1 MSNMDYKYIEQLL
14 QRYWDC
20 ETTVLEES
28 ILRKFFAQE
37 EVPEHLQRYKT
48 VFECLQETANDKLPD
63 EFDQRILKQ
72 IKSDDTSVHTVK
84 AKRLKF
90 DYRLR
95 PFYKAAAAVAMVL
108 SISLAVQQA
117 MYQDQSENV
126 VTLPPAVVP
135 AAPETAFDQ
144 VIESQAN
151 DTLLMENQAPEKTLK
166 P

>member
-1 MSNMDYKYIEQLL
+1 
-14 QRYWDC
+14 
-20 ETTVLEES
+20 
-28 ILRKFFAQE
+28 
-37 EVPEHLQRYKT
+37 
-48 VFECLQETANDKLPD
+48 
-63 EFDQRILKQ
+63 
-72 IKSDDTSVHTVK
+72 
-84 AKRLKF
+84 
-90 DYRLR
+90 
-95 PFYKAAAAVAMVL
+95 MVL

-151 DTLLMENQAPEKTLK
+151 DTLLMENQAPEKALK